1 MPQLEHIDAIERRLW
16 SAADLNAARYPL
28 GPESGAG
35 VEAGV
40 EASGPESAGNAMSEG
55 PPPYR
60 ITPDILTRVAQIA
73 EAVGRAEASG
83 LSRDL
88 RLRRINRIRTIQ
100 GSLAIEGNILSE
112 EQIATI
118 LDGKPVVAPLR
129 DVQEAR
135 NAIQAY
141 DRYEQWD
148 AASETDLLSAHET
161 LMRGL
166 LDAPGCYR
174 RGGVAVM
181 GQDRVHHVGPP
192 AGQVP
197 RLMADL
203 LSWIGS
209 TADHPLVT
217 SSVFH
222 YEFEFIHPFEDGNG
236 RLGRLWQTL
245 VLTRWKPLFAHVS
258 VESLVRARQGDYYE
272 AIRRSS
278 ADGESTAF
286 VAFMLETIL
295 AAVRTPQVA
304 LQVAPQVARLLSV
317 LDGEMSLR
325 EILHALGLRD
335 RKWLRQRY
343 LLPALQ
349 GGYVEMTRP
358 DAPSARTQMYR
369 LTPLGRQAR
378 QAT

>member
-1 MPQLEHIDAIERRLW
+1 
-16 SAADLNAARYPL
+16 
-28 GPESGAG
+28 
-35 VEAGV
+35 
-40 EASGPESAGNAMSEG
+40 MSEG

-60 ITPDILTRVAQIA
+60 ITPAILSRVAEIA
-73 EAVGRAEASG
+73 EAVGRAEAAG
-83 LSRDL
+83 LSQDL

-100 GSLAIEGNILSE
+100 GSLAIEGNVLSE
-112 EQIATI
+112 EQVATI

-135 NAIQAY
+135 NAIRAY
-141 DRYEQWD
+141 DRYEQWNP
-148 AASETDLLSAHET
+148 ASEADLLNAHEI
-161 LMRGL
+161 LMTAL
-166 LDAPGCYR
+166 LDAPGRYR

-181 GQDRVHHVGPP
+181 GQGRVHHVGPP

-197 RLMADL
+197 RLMAAL
-203 LSWIGS
+203 LSWLDG
-209 TADHPLVT
+209 TGDHPLVT

-245 VLTRWKPLFAHVS
+245 ILTRWKPLFAHVP
-258 VESLVRARQGDYYE
+258 VESLVRARQREYYA

-295 AAVRTPQVA
+295 AAVRTPQE
-304 LQVAPQVARLLSV
+304 APQVTPQVRRLLSV
-317 LDGEMSLR
+317 LEGEMSLR
-325 EILHALGLRD
+325 DILRALGLSD
-335 RKWLRQRY
+335 RKSLRQRY

-358 DAPSARTQMYR
+358 DAPSAREQKYR
-369 LTPLGRQAR
+369 LTPLGRRVRSAVR
-378 QAT
+378 